1 MLGDIKDL
9 YSLEKKKDIN
19 DKVLRDMKTLFD
31 SAEEDYYK
39 PIRTDNGFSS
49 NYIQYEST
57 GDKDKTLPLKNIL
70 IKLDHI

>member
-39 PIRTDNGFSS
+39 PIRTDNVFSS

>member
-9 YSLEKKKDIN
+9 YSLEKKKEIN
-19 DKVLRDMKTLFD
+19 DKVLRDMKALFD

-39 PIRTDNGFSS
+39 PIRTDNVFSS
-49 NYIQYEST
+49 NYIEYEST
-57 GDKDKTLPLKNIL
+57 GDKDKTLPLKSIL

>member
-39 PIRTDNGFSS
+39 PIRTDNVFSS
-49 NYIQYEST
+49 NYIEYEST
-57 GDKDKTLPLKNIL
+57 GGKDKTLPLKSVL

>member
-39 PIRTDNGFSS
+39 PIRTDNVFSS
-49 NYIQYEST
+49 N
-57 GDKDKTLPLKNIL
+57 
-70 IKLDHI
+70 